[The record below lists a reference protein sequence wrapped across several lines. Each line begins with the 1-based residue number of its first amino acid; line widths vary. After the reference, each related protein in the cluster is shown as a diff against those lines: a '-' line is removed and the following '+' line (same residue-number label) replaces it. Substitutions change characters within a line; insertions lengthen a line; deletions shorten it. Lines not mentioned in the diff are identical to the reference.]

1 MQVRC
6 KNCNRLL
13 YVQSGEIK
21 QIKTSD
27 KIEYNILGKIE
38 IVCKCKCLNICE

>member
-1 MQVRC
+1 MQIRC

-13 YVQSGEIK
+13 YVQTGEIK

-27 KIEYNILGKIE
+27 KITYTINGKIE
-38 IVCKCKCLNICE
+38 ITCKCGTINN

>member
-1 MQVRC
+1 MQIRC

-13 YVQSGEIK
+13 YVNAGEVK

-27 KIEYNILGKIE
+27 KITYNIQGKFE
-38 IVCKCKCLNICE
+38 ILCKCNCLNICE

>member
-1 MQVRC
+1 MQQIRC

-13 YVQSGEIK
+13 YIQNGSTK

-27 KIEYNILGKIE
+27 KIEYDISGDVKTT
-38 IVCKCKCLNICE
+38 CKCGTVNK

>member
-1 MQVRC
+1 MQQIRC

-13 YVQSGEIK
+13 YIQNGQIK

-27 KIEYNILGKIE
+27 KIVYTIFGNIE
-38 IVCKCKCLNICE
+38 IACKCGTVNK

>member
-1 MQVRC
+1 MIQVRC

-13 YVQSGEIK
+13 YVQIGEIK

-27 KIEYNILGKIE
+27 KIEYNIFGKIE
-38 IVCKCKCLNICE
+38 VICKCGTITSK

>member
-1 MQVRC
+1 MQIRC

-13 YVQSGEIK
+13 YVQAGEIK

-27 KIEYNILGKIE
+27 KIEYNILGQIE
-38 IVCKCKCLNICE
+38 IICKCGTINK